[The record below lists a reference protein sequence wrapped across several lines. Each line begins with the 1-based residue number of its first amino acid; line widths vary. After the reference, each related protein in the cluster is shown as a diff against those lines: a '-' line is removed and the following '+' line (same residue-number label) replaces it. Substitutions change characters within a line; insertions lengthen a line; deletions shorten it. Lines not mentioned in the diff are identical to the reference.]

1 MSSCTPYTALS
12 CVAPRCGVGDPATVG
27 TDVVEALRE
36 AVRTSRE
43 GVLVSA
49 GCFLGS
55 GVCTARAVAPVV
67 VVQPCDEERRPT
79 SCALLV
85 GPLRTSADVQ
95 SLGGWLC
102 TGDLDPRL
110 LPSHLMAAARR
121 AATRRG

>member
-1 MSSCTPYTALS
+1 MDPRSPYTALS
-12 CVAPRCGVGDPATVG
+12 CVAPRCGAGNPATVG
-27 TDVVEALRE
+27 TDVVAALRE

-55 GVCTARAVAPVV
+55 GICAARAVAPVV

-79 SCALLV
+79 SCALVV

-95 SLGGWLC
+95 SLGGWLR

-110 LPSHLMAAARR
+110 LPPHLLPSRPVARR
-121 AATRRG
+121 P